1 MIDHWGGIY
10 RMSFRVKLEDDKT
23 IFDLKNSIHK
33 PRARQHPYDQFFGAL
48 IQKNGGLSPPQ
59 TYARIIVNGAK
70 WGVMNIEE
78 HMSKEFL
85 EKQKESIILKF
96 GNEKDWIYSRGL
108 EKGHVFK
115 L

>member
-23 IFDLKNSIHK
+23 IFGFKRFSIHK
-33 PRARQHPYDQFFGAL
+33 PRARQHPYDQFLEHLYKKWRSFT
-48 IQKNGGLSPPQ
+48 SQ

-85 EKQKESIILKF
+85 EKQKKRINNIKI
-96 GNEKDWIYSRGL
+96 W
-108 EKGHVFK
+108 
-115 L
+115 